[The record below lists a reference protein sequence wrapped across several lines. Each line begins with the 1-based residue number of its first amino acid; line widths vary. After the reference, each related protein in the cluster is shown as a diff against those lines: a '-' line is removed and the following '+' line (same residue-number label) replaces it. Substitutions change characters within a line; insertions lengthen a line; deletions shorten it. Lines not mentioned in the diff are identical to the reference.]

1 MKTLNKLNLS
11 IILFLISTCIF
22 ACDELPPAGIE
33 LSKDKN
39 RQGPI
44 VLIAHGLNLKPSK
57 MESLKQIV
65 EKSGLSYALIT
76 LKGHRSVDDQTWKS
90 VTAKDWQDQMK
101 SIANWL
107 NRCQLKWI
115 GLSQSTGSVLLF
127 WMEQQKLTSDALA
140 HFSFAPAI
148 FTRYSLYP
156 LYLAAKLFPSLAIS
170 SRNHQDYRV
179 HDETTL
185 TAYSALYVTAQSLE
199 TENVS
204 SFKNRVLVFMS
215 ENDELVDFKKT
226 KKWVE
231 DHGGSIMSYLPA
243 PEIRPIIHHLLIDPE
258 VAGSSN
264 FKHIEAQILNRL
276 NQIK

>member
-1 MKTLNKLNLS
+1 MKILNKLNLS
-11 IILFLISTCIF
+11 IILFLFTSRIF
-22 ACDELPPAGIE
+22 ACGEIPPAEVE
-33 LSKDKN
+33 LSGNKN

-44 VLIAHGLNLKPSK
+44 VLIVHGLNLKPSK
-57 MESLKQIV
+57 MESLKHIV
-65 EKSGLSYALIT
+65 EKSGLSNALIT
-76 LKGHRSVDDQTWKS
+76 LKGHQSVDDQAWKS
-90 VTAKDWQDQMK
+90 VTAKDWQNQMR

-127 WMEQQKLTSDALA
+127 WMEQQKLTSEALA

-156 LYLAAKLFPSLAIS
+156 LHLAAKIFPSYGIS
-170 SRNHQDYRV
+170 SRNHKDYRV

-185 TAYSALYVTAQSLE
+185 TAYSALYETAQSLD
-199 TENVS
+199 TENFP

-226 KKWVE
+226 KKWIE
-231 DHGGSIMSYLPA
+231 DHDGSIISYLPG
-243 PEIRPIIHHLLIDPE
+243 PEKREVIHHLLIDPE
-258 VAGSSN
+258 VAGTSN
-264 FKHIEAQILNRL
+264 FRHIEAQILNRL
-276 NQIK
+276 YQFK